1 MLHDEDGV
9 KSNDMLVKSIMTKE
23 NIEKC
28 LSYVDKGYQ
37 SDFLELMQ
45 NIEIIV
51 SESLP
56 TKIQEG
62 QPNDKKII
70 GHTTK

>member
-1 MLHDEDGV
+1 
-9 KSNDMLVKSIMTKE
+9 MLVKSIMNKE
-23 NIEKC
+23 NIDKC
-28 LSYVDKGYQ
+28 LSYVHQKYQ
-37 SDFLELMQ
+37 ADFLELMQ
-45 NIEIIV
+45 NIEIIL

-70 GHTTK
+70 GHTTKYGSENRF